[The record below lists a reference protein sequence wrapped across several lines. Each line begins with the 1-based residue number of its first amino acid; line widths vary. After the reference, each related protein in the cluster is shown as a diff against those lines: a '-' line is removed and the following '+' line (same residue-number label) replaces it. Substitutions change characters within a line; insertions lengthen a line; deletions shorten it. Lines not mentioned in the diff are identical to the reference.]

1 MEKSLNRNLGENA
14 ASAPSVQIDY
24 GPLPSLV
31 GYWVRKAY
39 SYLFQTF
46 TLMLREI
53 GLAPGQ
59 YSVLQLIALNPGLSQ
74 MALAEATGLDGSTI
88 VPITNR
94 FVKLGWIRR
103 VRRKDDRRFYEL
115 RITQTGQAVLDEARP
130 IIEAHERNFVAG
142 LSDAECRTLIE
153 LLSRVT
159 ENRSVRT
166 LLAEGKARES
176 APAQPRRRTRGTG
189 RQRRSI

>member
-1 MEKSLNRNLGENA
+1 MSLIRNSGEKLAPAPNGE
-14 ASAPSVQIDY
+14 VDY
-24 GPLPSLV
+24 GLLPSLV
-31 GYWVRKAY
+31 GYRVRKAY

-46 TLMLREI
+46 TLMLRDV

-59 YSVLQLIALNPGLSQ
+59 YSVLLLIALNPGLSQ

-115 RITQTGQAVLDEARP
+115 RIAQAGQAVLDEARP
-130 IIEAHERNFVAG
+130 IIEAHERNLVAG
-142 LSDAECRTLIE
+142 LSEAECRTLIE
-153 LLSRVT
+153 LLSRIT

-166 LLAEGKARES
+166 LLAKGKAGEG
-176 APAQPRRRTRGTG
+176 AAAQPQRRARRTG
-189 RQRRSI
+189 RQRHGS

>member
-1 MEKSLNRNLGENA
+1 MSLSRNSGEKPAPAPIGE
-14 ASAPSVQIDY
+14 VDY
-24 GPLPSLV
+24 GLLPSLV
-31 GYWVRKAY
+31 GYRIRKAY

-46 TLMLREI
+46 TLMLRDV

-59 YSVLQLIALNPGLSQ
+59 YSVLLLIALNPGLSQ

-115 RITQTGQAVLDEARP
+115 RITQAGQAVLDKARP
-130 IIEAHERNFVAG
+130 IIEAHERNLVAG
-142 LSDAECRTLIE
+142 LSDPECRILIE
-153 LLSRVT
+153 LLSRIT

-166 LLAEGKARES
+166 LLAKGKAGES
-176 APAQPRRRTRGTG
+176 ASAQPQRRARGTG